1 MNKQDVIAFFD
12 HCAPT
17 WDAGMV
23 TNDTIIG
30 RILDNARVSSG
41 DDVLD
46 VACGTG
52 VLFPYY
58 LDKGVSS
65 VTGIDISPCM
75 VELARK
81 KWGHESRVALI
92 CGDAE
97 VFNSEKRYDAIV
109 VYNAFPHFVDPAALI
124 RQLASLLKEGGC
136 LTVAHGASREKI
148 NRHHQGSAAKVSHG
162 LMPAEELRDLFTDCL
177 QVDTVISDETMYQVC
192 GMKR

>member
-23 TNDTIIG
+23 TNDTVIG

-58 LDKGVSS
+58 LKREVSS

-81 KWGHESRVALI
+81 KWGHEPRVALI

-97 VFNSEKRYDAIV
+97 VFTSEKRYDAIV
-109 VYNAFPHFVDPAALI
+109 VYNAFPHFVDPTALI
-124 RQLASLLKEGGC
+124 RQLTSLLKEGGR

-148 NRHHQGSAAKVSHG
+148 NRHHQGSAAKVSRG

-192 GMKR
+192 GVKR

>member
-17 WDAGMV
+17 WDADMV
-23 TNDTIIG
+23 TNDAVIG
-30 RILDNARVSSG
+30 HILDNARVSTG
-41 DDVLD
+41 NDVLD

-58 LDKGVSS
+58 LDRGVSS

-81 KWGHESRVALI
+81 KWGHEPRVALI

-97 VFNSEKRYDAIV
+97 VFTSEKRYDAIV

-124 RQLASLLKEGGC
+124 RQLSALLKEGGR
-136 LTVAHGASREKI
+136 LTVSHGASREKI
-148 NRHHQGSAAKVSHG
+148 NRHHQGSAAKVSRG
-162 LMPAEELRDLFTDCL
+162 LMPAEELRDLLADCL
-177 QVDTVISDETMYQVC
+177 QVDTVISNETMYQVC
-192 GMKR
+192 GVKR